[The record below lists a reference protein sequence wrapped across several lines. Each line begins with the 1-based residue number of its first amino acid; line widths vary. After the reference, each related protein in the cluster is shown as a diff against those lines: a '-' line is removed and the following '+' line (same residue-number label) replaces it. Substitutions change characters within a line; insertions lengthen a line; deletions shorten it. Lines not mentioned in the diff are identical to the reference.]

1 MIKFDY
7 SIYYKNT
14 TLIFNTLKDYIFFVS
29 VFWLYEYYQEL
40 RMKLYERCM
49 FKWLFDYLYWN
60 RYFYINKK
68 NR

>member
-49 FKWLFDYLYWN
+49 FK
-60 RYFYINKK
+60 
-68 NR
+68 